1 MSELPTSRRFVFIL
15 TAVAVGICSATQ
27 ARINGSLG
35 AALASGV
42 HSATVSFGV
51 GLAVLILITLC
62 IPRAQ
67 RGMKQVIRALGNRS
81 MPWYGLLG
89 GVLGAVFVLA
99 QGVAVPTLG
108 VAMFMTS
115 MVLGQLLGSLA
126 VDATGFLG
134 APKRGISL
142 FRVLGAILTAIA
154 VVIIG
159 LGTSLSAA
167 AIPLLIFGVFAGV
180 CISLQ
185 MAVTGLVNVHA
196 GEPVAPGLVNFFV
209 GTIVLAIA
217 AVIAQVAGWVDVQP
231 FPGPVEWYFYI
242 GGALGVL
249 YLIVVAAVV
258 RHLGV
263 FLLTLSVVAGQL
275 IGALIFDLAAGHVSI
290 LVLIGVPL
298 AFLGIVVANLTTLRR
313 PGH

>member
-1 MSELPTSRRFVFIL
+1 
-15 TAVAVGICSATQ
+15 VGICSATQ
-27 ARINGSLG
+27 ARVNGSLG
-35 AALASGV
+35 ASIASGV
-42 HSATVSFGV
+42 HAATISFLV
-51 GLAVLILITLC
+51 GLVVLILITLC
-62 IPRAQ
+62 VPSAR
-67 RGMKQVIRALGNRS
+67 RGLGAVLKAVRTRQL
-81 MPWYGLLG
+81 PWYGLGG

-99 QGVAVPTLG
+99 QGVSVPTLG

-115 MVLGQLLGSLA
+115 MVLGQLLGSLL

-154 VVIIG
+154 VVVIG
-159 LGTSLSAA
+159 LGTELNAA
-167 AIPLLIFGVFAGV
+167 AIPLLVLGVFAGA

-185 MAVTGLVNVHA
+185 MAVTGLVNVHS
-196 GEPVAPGLVNFFV
+196 GEAVAPGLVNFFV
-209 GTIVLAIA
+209 GTVVLAIA
-217 AVIAQVAGWVDVQP
+217 AVIAQAAGWVQLAP
-231 FPGPVEWYFYI
+231 LPGADEWYLYV

-275 IGALIFDLAAGHVSI
+275 IGALLFDLAAGHVSI

-298 AFLGIVVANLTTLRR
+298 AFLGIVVANLRTVRR
-313 PGH
+313 PGN

>member
-1 MSELPTSRRFVFIL
+1 MSELTTPRRIVFML
-15 TAVAVGICSATQ
+15 TAVVVGICSATQ
-27 ARINGSLG
+27 ARVNGSLG
-35 AALASGV
+35 ASVASGV
-42 HSATVSFGV
+42 HAAAISFLV
-51 GLAVLILITLC
+51 GLIVLILITLC
-62 IPRAQ
+62 VPSAR
-67 RGMKQVIRALGNRS
+67 RGLFAVVKAVRTRKL
-81 MPWYGLLG
+81 PWYGLGG

-99 QGVAVPTLG
+99 QGVSVPTLG

-115 MVLGQLLGSLA
+115 MVLGQLLGSLL

-154 VVIIG
+154 VVAIG
-159 LGTSLSAA
+159 LGTELTAA
-167 AIPLLIFGVFAGV
+167 KIPLLVLGVFAGA

-185 MAVTGLVNVHA
+185 MAVTGLVNAHSREA
-196 GEPVAPGLVNFFV
+196 VAPGLVNFFV
-209 GTIVLAIA
+209 GTVVLAIA
-217 AVIAQVAGWVDVQP
+217 AVIAQSVGWVRLAP
-231 FPGPVEWYFYI
+231 LPGADEWYLYV

-275 IGALIFDLAAGHVSI
+275 IGALLFDLAAGHVSI

-298 AFLGIVVANLTTLRR
+298 AFLGIVVANLRTVRR
-313 PGH
+313 PGN

>member
-1 MSELPTSRRFVFIL
+1 ML
-15 TAVAVGICSATQ
+15 TAVVVGICSATQ
-27 ARINGSLG
+27 ARVNGSLG
-35 AALASGV
+35 ASVASGV
-42 HSATVSFGV
+42 HAATISFLV
-51 GLAVLILITLC
+51 GLVVLILITLC
-62 IPRAQ
+62 VPSAR
-67 RGMKQVIRALGNRS
+67 RGLGAVLKAVRTRQL
-81 MPWYGLLG
+81 PWYGLGG

-99 QGVAVPTLG
+99 QGVSVPTLG

-115 MVLGQLLGSLA
+115 MVLGQLLGSLL

-154 VVIIG
+154 VVVIG
-159 LGTSLSAA
+159 LGTELNAA
-167 AIPLLIFGVFAGV
+167 AIPLLVLGVFAGA

-185 MAVTGLVNVHA
+185 MAVTGLVNVHS
-196 GEPVAPGLVNFFV
+196 GEAVAPGLVNFFV
-209 GTIVLAIA
+209 GTVVLAIA
-217 AVIAQVAGWVDVQP
+217 AVIAQAAGWVQLAP
-231 FPGPVEWYFYI
+231 LPGADEWYLYV

-275 IGALIFDLAAGHVSI
+275 IGALLFDLAAGHVSI

-298 AFLGIVVANLTTLRR
+298 AFLGIVVANLRTVRR
-313 PGH
+313 PGN

>member
-1 MSELPTSRRFVFIL
+1 ML
-15 TAVAVGICSATQ
+15 TAVVVGICSATQ
-27 ARINGSLG
+27 ARVNGSLG
-35 AALASGV
+35 ASIASGV
-42 HSATVSFGV
+42 HAATISFLV
-51 GLAVLILITLC
+51 GLVVLILITLC
-62 IPRAQ
+62 VPSAR
-67 RGMKQVIRALGNRS
+67 RGLGAVLKAVRTRQL
-81 MPWYGLLG
+81 PWYGLGG

-99 QGVAVPTLG
+99 QGVSVPTLG

-115 MVLGQLLGSLA
+115 MVLGQLLGSLL

-154 VVIIG
+154 VVVIG
-159 LGTSLSAA
+159 LGTELNAA
-167 AIPLLIFGVFAGV
+167 AIPLLVLGVFAGA

-185 MAVTGLVNVHA
+185 MAVTGLVNVHS
-196 GEPVAPGLVNFFV
+196 GEAVAPGLVNFFV
-209 GTIVLAIA
+209 GTVVLAIA
-217 AVIAQVAGWVDVQP
+217 AVIAQAAGWVQLAP
-231 FPGPVEWYFYI
+231 LPGADEWYLYV

-275 IGALIFDLAAGHVSI
+275 IGALLFDLAAGHVSI

-298 AFLGIVVANLTTLRR
+298 AFLGIVVANLRTVRR
-313 PGH
+313 PGN

>member
-1 MSELPTSRRFVFIL
+1 MSELPTSKRIVYIL
-15 TAVAVGICSATQ
+15 TAIAVGICSATQ

-35 AALASGV
+35 AELSSGV
-42 HSATVSFGV
+42 HAATVSFGV
-51 GLAVLILITLC
+51 GLIALIVITLC
-62 IPRAQ
+62 VPPAQ
-67 RGMKQVIRALGNRS
+67 RGLKQVLRAVAGRS
-81 MPWYGLLG
+81 LPWYGLGG

-115 MVLGQLLGSLA
+115 MVLGQLLGSL
-126 VDATGFLG
+126 VIDATGFLG

-142 FRVLGAILTAIA
+142 FRIVGAVLTAVA
-154 VVIIG
+154 VTLIG
-159 LGTSLSAA
+159 LGTELNVA
-167 AIPLLIFGVFAGV
+167 AIPLLLFGVFAGV

-185 MAVTGLVNVHA
+185 MAVTGLVNSHA

-209 GTIVLAIA
+209 GMVVLALA
-217 AVIAQVAGWVDVQP
+217 AVLAPVAGWVELGP
-231 FPGPVEWYFYI
+231 FPGLDEWYLYL
-242 GGALGVL
+242 GGVLGVI
-249 YLIVVAAVV
+249 YLMVVAAVV

-275 IGALIFDLAAGHVSI
+275 IGSLVFDLAAGHVSV

-298 AFLGIVVANLTTLRR
+298 AFLGILVANLTTLRR
-313 PGH
+313 RRD